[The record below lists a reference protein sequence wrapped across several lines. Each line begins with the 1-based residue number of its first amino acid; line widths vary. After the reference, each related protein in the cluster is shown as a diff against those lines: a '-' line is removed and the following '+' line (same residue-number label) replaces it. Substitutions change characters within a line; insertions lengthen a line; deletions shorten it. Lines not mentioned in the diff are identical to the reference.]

1 MESGK
6 KILVPVDFSVGSERA
21 VEKAAELARVMD
33 ASVELMHVY
42 QLPVFALPDS
52 SVTVS
57 PTYIADLT
65 DRAQRALEKHRELL
79 AADGIEASTK
89 LMEGMPAQAIVDHA
103 NEISAEMI
111 VMGTHGHSGFKRFLL
126 GSTAERVV
134 RMATVPVLSVHL
146 PHWPRRGPAPLTL
159 PIPVPVRS
167 NMGMGMG
174 MGMGRFLG
182 RPGNRGGIPLRTRAC
197 TLFP

>member
-1 MESGK
+1 MESAK
-6 KILVPVDFSVGSERA
+6 KILVPVDFSFGSERA

-52 SVTVS
+52 SITVS

-65 DRAQRALEKHRELL
+65 DRAQRALEKHRAQLQ
-79 AADGIEASTK
+79 ADGIEASTM

-103 NEISAEMI
+103 NEIAAEMI

-134 RMATVPVLSVHL
+134 RMANVPVLSVHL
-146 PHWPRRGPAPLTL
+146 PQPTA
-159 PIPVPVRS
+159 
-167 NMGMGMG
+167 
-174 MGMGRFLG
+174 
-182 RPGNRGGIPLRTRAC
+182 
-197 TLFP
+197 